1 MVDPVNNSST
11 TPNAGSLTGAT
22 GSDKSL
28 GKDAF
33 LKLLVAQIKH
43 QDPLKPQDSSD
54 FIAELA
60 TFSSVEQAMGVN
72 ERLDMMALQN
82 QGLANSQA
90 VNLVGKTA
98 TVKGSIVSTD
108 GSGLGVPV
116 NFSLNGNT
124 TSTVV
129 TIRDQSGRVVRT
141 LDLGERNAGLV
152 RVTWDGRDDTGVVQ
166 PEGSYVVAVEAK
178 NEADASVPVSQ
189 ETSGVI
195 RSISFDKGYP
205 VLHLDS
211 GISVPVSDLLKVES
225 PVGP

>member
-1 MVDPVNNSST
+1 MVDPVNSSNT
-11 TPNAGSLTGAT
+11 TPNAGSLTGAAS
-22 GSDKSL
+22 GDKSL

-33 LKLLVAQIKH
+33 LKLLVAQLKH

-98 TVKGSIVSTD
+98 TVKGSILTTD
-108 GSGLGVPV
+108 GKGLGIPV
-116 NFSLNGNT
+116 NFTLNGNAA
-124 TSTVV
+124 STVV

-141 LDLGERNAGLV
+141 MDLGERNAGLV
-152 RVTWDGRDDTGVVQ
+152 
-166 PEGSYVVAVEAK
+166 
-178 NEADASVPVSQ
+178 
-189 ETSGVI
+189 
-195 RSISFDKGYP
+195 
-205 VLHLDS
+205 
-211 GISVPVSDLLKVES
+211 
-225 PVGP
+225 